1 MPLKLNIGLSRKVG
15 EPNYGSRGASVNL
28 ELELESGLLSN
39 PTRLQERIKHLF
51 GMVKVSLAE
60 ELNSSSHP
68 PIIGAAS
75 SRESVPTNQAGA
87 TRMATPAQIKALFA
101 LARQQ
106 GVELTA
112 FLQERCQVYRPQDLT
127 LRQASTLIDALKNG
141 QTAAAA

>member
-39 PTRLQERIKHLF
+39 PTRLQEQIKHLF

-75 SRESVPTNQAGA
+75 SRESVPTNQGVVRTGQAARGRA
-87 TRMATPAQIKALFA
+87 DSILTGTLPGLSAPRPHFA
-101 LARQQ
+101 SS
-106 GVELTA
+106 EHT
-112 FLQERCQVYRPQDLT
+112 D
-127 LRQASTLIDALKNG
+127 
-141 QTAAAA
+141 